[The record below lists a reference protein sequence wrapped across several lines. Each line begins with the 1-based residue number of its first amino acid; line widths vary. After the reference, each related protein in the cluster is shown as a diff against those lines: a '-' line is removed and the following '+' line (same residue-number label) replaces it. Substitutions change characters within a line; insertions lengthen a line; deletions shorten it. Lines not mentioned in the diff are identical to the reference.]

1 MKVKML
7 TGMAGHDLSLAPG
20 DVYDCDDEEGAR
32 LIEAGHA
39 VPDDAKTTERAVKK
53 GPAETR

>member
-39 VPDDAKTTERAVKK
+39 DPDDAKTTERAEIGRAHV
-53 GPAETR
+53 